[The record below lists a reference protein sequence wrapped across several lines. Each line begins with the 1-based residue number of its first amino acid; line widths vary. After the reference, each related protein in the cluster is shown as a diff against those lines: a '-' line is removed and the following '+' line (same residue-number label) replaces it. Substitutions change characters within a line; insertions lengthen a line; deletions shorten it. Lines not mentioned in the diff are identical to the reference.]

1 MTNALAIWRAQ
12 RVRRWHCNPDLSET
26 SDFIDGHSAR
36 VTKLILALHPGA
48 SRSLLVAA
56 LTHDDGEHAVGD
68 IPQPVKAVL
77 RELEPAAWERILATE
92 EDALAELWGN
102 VGGDGLSEHEARWLR
117 FCDRLDAFIWAATH
131 GARMDRSGWP
141 ADRDWLLE
149 EAWHLG
155 QWVAVG
161 EALDD
166 VAPAGPRHSPQG
178 SAGVAS
184 DDPSAT
190 HA

>member
-1 MTNALAIWRAQ
+1 MTNALAIWRSQ

-36 VTKLILALHPGA
+36 VTKLILALHPGT
-48 SRSLLVAA
+48 SRRLLVAA

-77 RELEPAAWERILATE
+77 RKLEPAAWERILATE
-92 EDALAELWGN
+92 EDALAELWGDV
-102 VGGDGLSEHEARWLR
+102 VGAALSEHEARWLR
-117 FCDRLDAFIWAATH
+117 FCDRLDAFLWAATH
-131 GARMDRSGWP
+131 GARMDRNGWP
-141 ADRDWLLE
+141 EDRDWLLVQASE
-149 EAWHLG
+149 FG
-155 QWVAVG
+155 QRLAVADI
-161 EALDD
+161 LDD
-166 VAPAGPRHSPQG
+166 VDPIDPRLRPQG

-184 DDPSAT
+184 GDPSAT